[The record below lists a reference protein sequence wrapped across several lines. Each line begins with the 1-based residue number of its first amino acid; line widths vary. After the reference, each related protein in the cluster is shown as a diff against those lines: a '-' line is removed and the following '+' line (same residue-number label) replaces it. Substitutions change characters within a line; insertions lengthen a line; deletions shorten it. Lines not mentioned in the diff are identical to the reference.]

1 MTSNT
6 FSRRQMLRYG
16 AASAGTIAVGMA
28 AAGAAQGTTQPVPTG
43 LGSLT
48 GGSTTRRVNGL
59 PVPSSWKAVPFDLTQ
74 VRLEPSIFT
83 EKRDRMLAYARA
95 YPVDRILSNFRATA
109 GLDTKGAQPPGGWD
123 DATGNLRGHYSGHLM
138 SMLAQAWAGTG
149 EQVFKDKLDAVVAG
163 LKECQDALAT
173 QVGRPGTPPPPATW
187 GAGRFG
193 GGLVLTG
200 DGQYVGLP
208 DATIDGL
215 SDFTIALWVNLRER
229 RTWSRAF
236 DFGTGSRANMFLTV
250 DAGSGPRFAI
260 TTTGSAG
267 EQRIAGS
274 TRLPTDRWVH
284 LAVTLRGQVGTLYVD
299 GAVAGSNPAM
309 TLKPADLGAP
319 KNNWIGRSQYG
330 DATLA
335 GVVDEFHLFD
345 RALGAEEVAAL
356 TTSAAGAAHGNLAW
370 YRFDATSGTA
380 VTDGSGRSWDAAVVT
395 GEGGDPGPSHAG
407 FLAAYPETQFI
418 KLEEY
423 VTYPAIWAPYYTCHK
438 IMRGLLDAYALT
450 GNETALHVVRGMGE
464 WVHSRLSRLP
474 REQLD
479 RMWGLYIAGEYGGM
493 NEVMADL
500 HSLTGEATFLETARC
515 FDNTRLLADCA
526 ADRDT
531 LEGKH
536 ANQHVPQFIGYLRV
550 FEQGGDSS
558 YRAATEHFFDMVVP
572 HRMYVHGGTGQG
584 EVFRARDSIAGTIV
598 NTTNAESCA
607 AYNLLKVARNL
618 FFHGP
623 DARYMEYYEKALV
636 NQILASRRDSD
647 STTDPLVNY
656 MVPVGPGATRDYGN
670 IGTCCGGTGLENHTK
685 YQDSIYFRSAQGRTL
700 WVNLYV
706 PSTLDWADEGIV
718 ISQTGDYPR
727 EQQSTFTFS
736 GSAVVDLRLRVPEWA
751 GDRFTVTVNGRE
763 QPTRPGADG
772 YARLNRRWRDGD
784 TIVVS
789 FPYSVRVERAIDEP
803 DVQGLLYGPVALIG
817 KSASTDWLPV
827 DLSSKLPLSGSLDSV
842 VRQTAKPM
850 TFETN
855 GIRFEP
861 FYLGNPEPYHAYVRR
876 TEPTIV
882 FGGLD
887 SLVPNRADEAG
898 TTFLEALWSL
908 SPFTNGTAFERGV
921 ADTVGRWAAA
931 GLLSSAESSTVK
943 QAASAAPMKE
953 A

>member
-16 AASAGTIAVGMA
+16 AVSAGTLAVGLA
-28 AAGAAQGTTQPVPTG
+28 ASGTALAATTPNASPLGVGPGASG
-43 LGSLT
+43 
-48 GGSTTRRVNGL
+48 RVNGL
-59 PVPSSWKAVPFDLTQ
+59 PVPRSWTAVPFDLDQ
-74 VRLEPSIFT
+74 VRLSPSIFT
-83 EKRDRMLAYARA
+83 EKRDRILAYARA
-95 YPVDRILSNFRATA
+95 YPVDRILSNFRRTA

-149 EQVFKDKLDAVVAG
+149 ERVFKDKLDAVVGG
-163 LKECQDALAT
+163 LKECQDALAA

-187 GAGRFG
+187 SDGRFG

-215 SDFTIALWVNLRER
+215 HDFTIAFWVNLREL

-236 DFGTGSRANMFLTV
+236 DFGTGTQANMFLTV

-260 TTTGSAG
+260 TKSGSGG
-267 EQRIAGS
+267 EQRINGS
-274 TRLPTDRWVH
+274 GRLPTGRWVH

-299 GAVAGSNPAM
+299 GVVAGTNTAM
-309 TLKPADLGAP
+309 TLTPADLGAP

-335 GVVDEFHLFD
+335 GTVDELHLFD
-345 RALGAEEVAAL
+345 RALDATEVTAL

-380 VTDGSGRSWDAAVVT
+380 VADASGRSWDAAVVT

-407 FLAAYPETQFI
+407 FLAAYPETQFV
-418 KLEEY
+418 KLEQY

-450 GNETALHVVRGMGE
+450 GNETALEVVRGMGE

-479 RMWGLYIAGEYGGM
+479 RMWALYIAGEYGGM

-500 HSLTGEATFLETARC
+500 YSLTGEATFLETARC

-526 ADRDT
+526 ADKDT
-531 LEGKH
+531 LDGKH
-536 ANQHVPQFIGYLRV
+536 ANQHIPQFIGYLRV
-550 FEQGGDSS
+550 FEQGGEAS
-558 YRAATEHFFDMVVP
+558 YRTATEHFFDMVVP
-572 HRMYVHGGTGQG
+572 HRTYVHGGTGQG
-584 EVFRARDSIAGTIV
+584 EVFRARDKIAGTIAT
-598 NTTNAESCA
+598 TTNAESCA
-607 AYNLLKVARNL
+607 AYNMLKVARNL
-618 FFHGP
+618 FFHAP

-636 NQILASRRDSD
+636 NQILASRRDTD
-647 STTDPLVNY
+647 SATDPLVNY
-656 MVPVGPGATRDYGN
+656 MVPVGPGATRGYGN
-670 IGTCCGGTGLENHTK
+670 TGTCCGGTGLENHTK
-685 YQDSIYFRSAQGRTL
+685 YQDSIYFRSATGSTL
-700 WVNLYV
+700 WVNLYI
-706 PSTLDWADEGIV
+706 PSTLDWAAQGV
-718 ISQTGDYPR
+718 QVTQAGDYPR

-736 GSAVVDLRLRVPEWA
+736 GSAVIDLRLRVPAWA
-751 GDRFTVTVNGRE
+751 GDRFTATVNGHP
-763 QPTRPGADG
+763 QPLGAGADG
-772 YARLNRRWRDGD
+772 YARVNRRWRDGD
-784 TIVVS
+784 TLVVS
-789 FPYSVRVERAIDEP
+789 FPYEMRVEKAIDDP
-803 DVQGLLYGPVALIG
+803 SVQGLLYGPVALIG

-827 DLSSKLPLSGSLDSV
+827 TLSGQLPLSGSLDGA
-842 VRQTAKPM
+842 VRPTGAPM

-861 FYLGNPEPYHAYVRR
+861 FFLGNPEPYHAYVRR
-876 TEPTIV
+876 TEDSIV
-882 FGGLD
+882 FAGLD
-887 SLVPNRADEAG
+887 SGVPNRPDGQG
-898 TTFLEALWSL
+898 TTFLDALWSL
-908 SPFTNGTAFERGV
+908 APFKNTTAFQRGV
-921 ADTVGRWAAA
+921 AATADRWVAAK
-931 GLLSSAESSTVK
+931 LLSSAE
-943 QAASAAPMKE
+943 ASAVSRTAATAPMRE
-953 A
+953 G